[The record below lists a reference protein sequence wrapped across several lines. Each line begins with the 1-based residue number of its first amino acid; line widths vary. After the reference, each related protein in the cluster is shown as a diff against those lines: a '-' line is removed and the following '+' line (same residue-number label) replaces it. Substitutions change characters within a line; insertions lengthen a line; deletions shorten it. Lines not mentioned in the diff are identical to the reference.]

1 MKRIGLVLGLT
12 LSAALSL
19 CTLSVLIRPVFAQS
33 CSAKCPGGGGVTC
46 YGHSCTA
53 KDGDAPASAAANR
66 STAIQRVFA
75 ALTAHSAGCMAGLP
89 DLAGFGAPIR
99 NRRSD
104 NDKPPPRNMTT
115 APSQISSTS
124 GL

>member
-1 MKRIGLVLGLT
+1 MQRNSPDSVRARVSRTESERISSG
-12 LSAALSL
+12 
-19 CTLSVLIRPVFAQS
+19 
-33 CSAKCPGGGGVTC
+33 
-46 YGHSCTA
+46 CTA
-53 KDGDAPASAAANR
+53 KDGDAPASASAN
-66 STAIQRVFA
+66 TTIETQRVGVR
-75 ALTAHSAGCMAGLP
+75 LTAHSAGSIAGLP

-104 NDKPPPRNMTT
+104 NDSPPPKNITR